1 MDEEL
6 ERQLECLAREDSY
19 RVDQT
24 LKENALERTE
34 RVFLVGADGAE
45 TGPFV
50 RKYIDSRS
58 GLGAAYRRIWEAQLA
73 GARFEHL
80 PRIVESYDAGEQSVV
95 VMEFVEGPTLEELVE
110 ARGGSPEVAEEVYPA
125 LCEAVRE
132 LHESFDPPMIHR
144 DLKPSNVIATFA
156 TVPSLGSAF
165 SPAPSLG
172 SDTAFKEA
180 GGSSHSA
187 VVTARCD
194 TASDHACKEASDS
207 GSGAASAAR
216 CGTSSD
222 SNPET
227 AVVHCGTSS
236 DSGSRAAAARCDTTT
251 DSNPEAAAVRC
262 GTVPD
267 SDLPECYGGT
277 SAEAS
282 LVKVTIIDLG
292 IARMYDSASTQDTR
306 RFGTRAYAPPEQ
318 FGYMQTDVRSDVYA
332 LGMLLAFLA
341 MGRTPSPAEVGSGFE
356 GCRIPESLLEVAA
369 RATAFDPSNR
379 YQSAAELSVAFAS
392 DMRAKDPACAA
403 ATSETKCDTFDPSI
417 RYQNIAENPG
427 AFATSPGIQDPGPA
441 AVPGNMHGTSTSN
454 VTPAEFT
461 QAAVAVES
469 IGARPTTMQA
479 PSRRSRAVRRVAH
492 GARSTS
498 IPTPARPSWP
508 VMILGIAWD
517 AVLAFYVLAI
527 ALGCISIVVSPSDI
541 TSIPQGT
548 PLPVVYAMCVLAFAL
563 LSWPAL
569 ALCYRRPLARFAPG
583 FATRPFRTR
592 ILICVAVVFSTLVAL
607 FMLMGICLAIF
618 AQ

>member
-110 ARGGSPEVAEEVYPA
+110 ARGGSPEVAAEVFPA

-172 SDTAFKEA
+172 RDTAFKEA

-187 VVTARCD
+187 VVTACCN
-194 TASDHACKEASDS
+194 TASDSE
-207 GSGAASAAR
+207 SGAAVVR

-227 AVVHCGTSS
+227 AVVRCGTS
-236 DSGSRAAAARCDTTT
+236 T
-251 DSNPEAAAVRC
+251 DSNPEAAGVHCSMVSDSDSGVAAAVRC

-267 SDLPECYGGT
+267 SDLPEGYGGT

-356 GCRIPESLLEVAA
+356 DCGIPESLLEVAA

-379 YQSAAELSVAFAS
+379 YQSVAELSVAFAS
-392 DMRAKDPACAA
+392 AMGAKDPACAA
-403 ATSETKCDTFDPSI
+403 AAPEARCDTFDPSI

-427 AFATSPGIQDPGPA
+427 AFATSPGIQGPGPA

-479 PSRRSRAVRRVAH
+479 PSRRSRAVRRIAH

-548 PLPVVYAMCVLAFAL
+548 PLPVVYAICVLAFAL

-569 ALCYRRPLARFAPG
+569 ALCYRRPLVRFAPN

>member
-1 MDEEL
+1 MLGADWRSASANICRMDEEL

-110 ARGGSPEVAEEVYPA
+110 ARGGSPEVAAEVFPA

-172 SDTAFKEA
+172 RYTAFKEA

-207 GSGAASAAR
+207 GSGAAVVH

-227 AVVHCGTSS
+227 AVVHCGT
-236 DSGSRAAAARCDTTT
+236 
-251 DSNPEAAAVRC
+251 
-262 GTVPD
+262 VPD
-267 SDLPECYGGT
+267 SDFPEGYGGT

-392 DMRAKDPACAA
+392 AMRAKDPACAA

-469 IGARPTTMQA
+469 IDARPTTMQA
-479 PSRRSRAVRRVAH
+479 PSRPSRTVRRVAH

-508 VMILGIAWD
+508 VMIFGIAWD

-592 ILICVAVVFSTLVAL
+592 ILICVAVVFSTLVVL